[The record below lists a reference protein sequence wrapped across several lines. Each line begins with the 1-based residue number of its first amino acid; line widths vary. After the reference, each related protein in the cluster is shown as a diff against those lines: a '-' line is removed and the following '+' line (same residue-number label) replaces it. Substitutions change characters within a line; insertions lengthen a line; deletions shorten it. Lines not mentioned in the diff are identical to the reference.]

1 MKIFNLEQI
10 KESINIT
17 KDLEEL
23 INSQKAA
30 FIDYSSDLY
39 DVPVPMQFVFPGPRS
54 DCHIKG
60 GYRQDSKYFVV
71 KIASSSKLGN
81 NGEILVFD
89 VKSCELKVILQDQG
103 FLTTLRTA
111 IAGIICL
118 TIMPWMIP
126 QNIGIIGSGSLAKQ
140 LYELTRAQY
149 PQTNIMMY
157 ARNQAKAAAIG
168 DLVCNSAE
176 DLVTRCDVIFT
187 TTSSVEP
194 IIYAIPE
201 SKNKAIIGLGS
212 DDEHKSE
219 IAPQLFKAADIVIV
233 DSKIQAAKFGD
244 ASRALKEDI
253 INQDTLMELGA
264 ALKSGVS
271 ENTKTIIADFSG
283 IGAQDVAMAQFILS
297 RLVPN

>member
-10 KESINIT
+10 QESINIT

-30 FIDYSSDLY
+30 FIDYSADLY
-39 DVPVPMQFVFPGPRS
+39 DVPLPMQFVFPGPRS

-89 VKSCELKVILQDQG
+89 VESCELKVILQDQG

-118 TIMPWMIP
+118 TIMPWNP
-126 QNIGIIGSGSLAKQ
+126 ENIGIIGSGSLAKQ
-140 LYELTRAQY
+140 LYELIRAQY

-157 ARNQAKAAAIG
+157 ARNQAKAFAIG

-219 IAPQLFKAADIVIV
+219 ITPQLFKAVDMVIV

-244 ASRALKEDI
+244 VARALKAGIVAKDAL
-253 INQDTLMELGA
+253 TELGSI
-264 ALKSGVS
+264 LKSGIA
-271 ENTKTIIADFSG
+271 ENSKTIIADFSG
-283 IGAQDVAMAQFILS
+283 IGAQDVAMAEFVLS
-297 RLVPN
+297 RL

>member
-1 MKIFNLEQI
+1 MKIFSLEKI
-10 KESINIT
+10 KESINIS

-23 INSQKAA
+23 ISSQKAA
-30 FIDYSSDLY
+30 FMDYSTDLY
-39 DVPVPMQFVFPGPRS
+39 DVPLPMQFVFPGSRS

-71 KIASSSKLGN
+71 KIAGSSKFGN
-81 NGEILVFD
+81 NGAMLVFD
-89 VKSCELKVILQDQG
+89 VESCELKAILQDKG

-118 TIMPWMIP
+118 TIMPWMP
-126 QNIGIIGSGSLAKQ
+126 ENIGIIGSGSLAKQ
-140 LYELTRAQY
+140 LYELARAQY
-149 PQTNIMMY
+149 PQTNILLY
-157 ARNQAKAAAIG
+157 ARNKVKAAAIG
-168 DLVCNSAE
+168 DLGCNSAE

-212 DDEHKSE
+212 DDQHKSE
-219 IAPQLFKAADIVIV
+219 ITPQLFKAADIVII

-244 ASRALKEDI
+244 VARALKAGIVAKDAL
-253 INQDTLMELGA
+253 TELGLI
-264 ALKSGVS
+264 LKSGIA
-271 ENTKTIIADFSG
+271 ENSKTIIADFSG
-283 IGAQDVAMAQFILS
+283 IGAQDVAMAEFVLS